1 MVYRNKM
8 LNNSRKFVVL
18 LGALLISASLSAQ
31 YSQSSYSIF
40 GIGEVNYGALAQN
53 SAMAG
58 VGLSYSSRY
67 YVNTLN
73 PALFGMNE
81 NAVFHIGG
89 SLDFRNYTNEI
100 SEHKSSTGGFKDF
113 VVSLPI
119 KMRKWNLGV
128 GIAPYSVV
136 SYAYETNT
144 EGPDDTREIT
154 SLNGK
159 GGLDE
164 AFVTNGFK
172 LGNLYLGAKVG
183 FVFGTIQKESSSYLE
198 GNGGTA
204 FGNTVITSRENFSDI
219 YLQLGAA
226 YKMNITENS
235 YLNFGATYINDTK
248 INGKTSTYLDLQSN
262 NGDRFSRDTLDQRP
276 DPNIPGDAKPFIT
289 LPGRASFG
297 VSYEKYQRFNIGLDL
312 HTQDWTN
319 YKDFDGQGES
329 NFARTYRIAIGGEII
344 PDTQNPGF
352 LGLNSY
358 RFGMY
363 YEKTP
368 YVIRGEDVKDFGIT
382 FGTSFPLS
390 AYWGLSSVNLGVTYG
405 QRGSVGNGLIKEN
418 YFKIDF
424 GFSVQDVT
432 WFTRTKFN

>member
-1 MVYRNKM
+1 M
-8 LNNSRKFVVL
+8 
-18 LGALLISASLSAQ
+18 GAFLISVSVSAQ

-40 GIGEVNYGALAQN
+40 GIGEVNYGSLAQN

-58 VGLSYSSRY
+58 VGVSYNSRY

-89 SLDFRNYTNEI
+89 SLDFRKYSNEL
-100 SEHKSSTGGFKDF
+100 SNHQSSTGGFKDF

-119 KMRKWNLGV
+119 KMRKWNLGIGLV
-128 GIAPYSVV
+128 PYSVV

-144 EGPDDTREIT
+144 EGPNGTREIT
-154 SLNGK
+154 ALSGT

-164 AFVTNGFK
+164 AFVTNGFRV
-172 LGNLYLGAKVG
+172 GDLYLGAKIG
-183 FVFGTIQKESSSYLE
+183 FIFGTIQKVSSSFLD
-198 GNGGTA
+198 GNTGTA
-204 FGNTVITSRENFSDI
+204 FGNTVITERENFSDI
-219 YLQLGAA
+219 YFQLGAV
-226 YKMNITENS
+226 YKMNLTES
-235 YLNFGATYINDTK
+235 SFLNIGATYINETK
-248 INGKTSTYLDLQSN
+248 VNGKTVTYLDLQSN

-276 DPNIPGDAKPFIT
+276 DPKIPGDKKPFIT
-289 LPGRASFG
+289 LPGRVSLG
-297 VSYEKYQRFNIGLDL
+297 ISYEKYQRFNIGVDIT
-312 HTQDWTN
+312 TQDWTK
-319 YKDFDGQGES
+319 YRDFDLEAVT
-329 NFARTYRIAIGGEII
+329 NFDRTYRIAVGGEII
-344 PDTQNPGF
+344 PNSDKSGF
-352 LGLNSY
+352 FGLNSF

-368 YVIRGEDVKDFGIT
+368 YLIREEAVNDFGIT

-405 QRGSVGNGLIKEN
+405 QRGDVGNGMIKEN
-418 YFKIDF
+418 YFKLDF

-432 WFTRTKFN
+432 WFTRSKFN

>member
-8 LNNSRKFVVL
+8 LSNSRKIVVL
-18 LGALLISASLSAQ
+18 LGALLISVSVSAQ

-40 GIGEVNYGALAQN
+40 GIGEVNYGSLAQN
-53 SAMAG
+53 SSMAG
-58 VGLSYSSRY
+58 VGLSYSSQY

-73 PALFGMNE
+73 PAAFGMNE

-89 SLDFRNYTNEI
+89 SLDFRNYSNEI
-100 SEHKSSTGGFKDF
+100 SEHQSSTGGFKDF

-119 KMRKWNLGV
+119 KMRKWNLGI

-136 SYAYETNT
+136 SYSYQTDT
-144 EGPDDTREIT
+144 EGPDNTREIT

-164 AFVTNGFK
+164 AFVTNGFR
-172 LGNLYLGAKVG
+172 LGKLYLGLKVG
-183 FVFGTIQKESSSYLE
+183 FLFGTIQKESTSYLE

-204 FGNTVITSRENFSDI
+204 FGNTVITTRENFSDV
-219 YLQLGAA
+219 YFQLGAI
-226 YKMNITENS
+226 YKMNLTERS
-235 YLNFGATYINDTK
+235 FLNFGATYISDTK
-248 INGKTSTYLDLQSN
+248 VNGKTSTYLDLQSN

-276 DPNIPGDAKPFIT
+276 DPSIPGDPKPFIR
-289 LPGRASFG
+289 LPGRASLG
-297 VSYEKYQRFNIGLDL
+297 ISYEKFQQFNIGLDV
-312 HTQDWTN
+312 HTQDWTK
-319 YKDFDGQGES
+319 YRDFDNEAVS
-329 NFARTYRIAIGGEII
+329 NFDQTYRIAVGGEII
-344 PDTQNPGF
+344 PNSDNPGF
-352 LGLNSY
+352 FGLNSY
-358 RFGMY
+358 RFGLY

-368 YVIRGEDVKDFGIT
+368 YVIRDEAVKDFGIT
-382 FGTSFPLS
+382 IGTSFPLS
-390 AYWGLSSVNLGVTYG
+390 AYWGLSSVNLGITYG

-432 WFTRTKFN
+432 WFTRTKYN